1 MSNFFYMFNQ
11 NRIYRVFQ
19 LIHFLKA
26 KPAKSIRSVMQFL
39 DTSERTVYR
48 YLDMLKDLGFKIEKD
63 NSNRIWIPTNGNT
76 EVVPFTEQEAD
87 FIEKLIKTAGKSN
100 TLAESVLQK
109 VRLSGELHIGTNL
122 LFKAHLGH
130 IVEQISIAIIEG
142 RQLLIKNYTS
152 ANSQT
157 ISDRIVEPMCFTD
170 NYESV
175 SAFEVKTQQNK
186 YFNIERMAEVEV
198 LASKMKFESLHE
210 FYKPDIFGFQGKS
223 LNKEIE
229 MQMSLRASLVLKE
242 EYPMSIPYI
251 KHHPETDRYD
261 FTAKVQSFLA
271 PGRFVLGLPEDVK
284 VTGSKEFIRH
294 IQRTLK
300 KNT

>member
-1 MSNFFYMFNQ
+1 MFNQ

-19 LIHFLKA
+19 LINYLKA
-26 KPAKSIRSVMQFL
+26 KPAKSVRSVMQFL

-48 YLDMLKDLGFKIEKD
+48 YLDMLKDLGFKIERD
-63 NSNRIWIPTNGNT
+63 SGNRIWITTNGNNDI
-76 EVVPFTEQEAD
+76 VPFTDQEAD
-87 FIEKLIKTAGKSN
+87 YLEKLIKTAGKS
-100 TLAESVLQK
+100 TKIAESVLQK
-109 VRLSGELHIGTNL
+109 VRLSSELQIGANL

-142 RQLLIKNYTS
+142 QQLLIKNYTS

-157 ISDRIVEPMCFTD
+157 VSDRIVEPMCFTD
-170 NYESV
+170 DYESI
-175 SAFEVKTQQNK
+175 SAFEVKTKQNK

-198 LASKMKFESLHE
+198 LDSKMKYEKHHE

-229 MQMSLRASLVLKE
+229 IQMSMRASLVLKE

-251 KHHPETDRYD
+251 KHILDTERYY
-261 FTAKVQSFLA
+261 FMAKVQSFQA
-271 PGRFVLGLPEDVK
+271 PGRFVLGFLEDVK
-284 VTGSKEFIRH
+284 VVGSKDFIRY
-294 IQRTLK
+294 INRIVK
-300 KNT
+300 KNL

>member
-1 MSNFFYMFNQ
+1 
-11 NRIYRVFQ
+11 
-19 LIHFLKA
+19 
-26 KPAKSIRSVMQFL
+26 MQFL

-48 YLDMLKDLGFKIEKD
+48 YLDMLKDLGFKIERD
-63 NSNRIWIPTNGNT
+63 SGNRVWITTNVNNDI
-76 EVVPFTEQEAD
+76 VPFTDQEAD
-87 FIEKLIKTAGKSN
+87 YLEKLIKTAGKS
-100 TLAESVLQK
+100 TKIAESALQK
-109 VRLSGELHIGTNL
+109 VRLSSELQIGANL

-157 ISDRIVEPMCFTD
+157 VSDRIVEPMCFTD
-170 NYESV
+170 DYESI
-175 SAFEVKTQQNK
+175 SAFEVKTKQNK

-198 LASKMKFESLHE
+198 LDSKMKYEKHHE

-229 MQMSLRASLVLKE
+229 IQMSMRASLVLKE

-251 KHHPETDRYD
+251 KHIFDTDRYY
-261 FTAKVQSFLA
+261 FMAKVQSFQA
-271 PGRFVLGLPEDVK
+271 PGRFVLGFLEDVK
-284 VTGSKEFIRH
+284 VVGSKDFIRY
-294 IQRTLK
+294 INRIVK
-300 KNT
+300 KNL